1 MEKMVLGKFSV
12 LASAER
18 NPKFRAKATNEDHGR
33 SKTKITMPLVTLKN
47 MGGGRG
53 GLGTSYDIVMTVGP
67 RQTNR
72 GTAASLVGQI
82 LHESSER
89 KECFARRP
97 SSEDDLQDLARG
109 RDE

>member
-47 MGGGRG
+47 MGGGEGRVRDVIRYSDDCWTTSNKPRDGRQPG
-53 GLGTSYDIVMTVGP
+53 GPD
-67 RQTNR
+67 
-72 GTAASLVGQI
+72 
-82 LHESSER
+82 SSR
-89 KECFARRP
+89 KF
-97 SSEDDLQDLARG
+97 
-109 RDE
+109 